1 MTVPP
6 VANGG
11 AAAGMVLGAVFALV
25 VHTSAAD
32 AVVSLLIGVGGTLG
46 FGKVPPM
53 PASAP
58 SSGRRSAKTFLR
70 HQVLWGN
77 LALLVGAGGSVRVTG
92 LVLGLAE
99 FALIGVAGLA
109 GWSA

>member
-46 FGKVPPM
+46 FGKVPPT
-53 PASAP
+53 PRLTP
-58 SSGRRSAKTFLR
+58 SPRPPR
-70 HQVLWGN
+70 HQGAEVLKRFCGTRCCGATSRCSSE
-77 LALLVGAGGSVRVTG
+77 LAVVSGLLAWCSDWQSSR
-92 LVLGLAE
+92 
-99 FALIGVAGLA
+99 
-109 GWSA
+109 